1 MGAFLSKLG
10 DFGLG
15 IANSLAGGLVD
26 SIFGGLSMNKQKD
39 ISKELM
45 KYQSDLQMKNQRFL
59 LQNQIPFQVSAMKA
73 AGLNPATGEGV
84 SSGTL
89 SSPMP
94 SASGGMYSP
103 SHFDPLQSMQA
114 VKNLSQQQANIEL
127 TQSQKDYYDNLSR
140 KTKGESDL
148 IDANLM
154 TYFERAKAE
163 IFNIIQQ
170 GYNYK
175 SGTILNES
183 YIKKVDS
190 EIEQI
195 MANIGKIQSEVIVNN
210 SVADLNKQQ
219 STYYNK
225 YVTSQIN
232 NLNAQARYMLGK
244 NFREDE
250 LLSPQKFLLN
260 SQGSMLR
267 SQKSLNDVSRELN
280 DWALYMSKKY
290 GNADKWFGYVNSSLN
305 TVISGIQAVKGFS
318 IAPVNVNSTSRKGLD
333 VLMPE

>member
-26 SIFGGLSMNKQKD
+26 SIFGGMSMDKQKD

-45 KYQSDLQMKNQRFL
+45 KYQSELQMKNQRFL

-84 SSGTL
+84 SSGVL

-103 SHFDPLQSMQA
+103 THFDPLQSMQA
-114 VKNLSQQQANIEL
+114 IKSLSQQQANIEL

-140 KTKGESDL
+140 KTRGESDL

-154 TYFERAKAE
+154 TFFERTKAE
-163 IFNIIQQ
+163 IFNIVQQ

-190 EIEQI
+190 EIDEI
-195 MANIGKIQSEVIVNN
+195 MANIGKIQSEVMVNN
-210 SVADLNKQQ
+210 ALADLNKQQ
-219 STYYNK
+219 AAYYNQYIK
-225 YVTSQIN
+225 SQIN
-232 NLNAQARYMLGK
+232 SLNAQARYMLGK
-244 NFREDE
+244 NVRENE
-250 LLSPQKFLLN
+250 LLSPQKFMLN

-267 SQKSLNDVSRELN
+267 SQSSLNDVSKDLN
-280 DWALYMSKKY
+280 EWALKMSKKY
-290 GNADKWFGYVNSSLN
+290 GDADKWFGYVNSSLN
-305 TVISGIQAVKGFS
+305 TVISGIQAVKGFGF
-318 IAPVNVNSTSRKGLD
+318 APVNVNSTSHKGLD
-333 VLMPE
+333 VTEW